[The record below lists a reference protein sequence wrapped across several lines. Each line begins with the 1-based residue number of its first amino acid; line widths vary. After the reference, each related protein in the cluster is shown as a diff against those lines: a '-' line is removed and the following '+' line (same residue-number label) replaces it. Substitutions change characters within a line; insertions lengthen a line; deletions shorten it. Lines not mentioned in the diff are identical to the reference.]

1 MQLHR
6 TTGKPD
12 WIVVPPGSHNLWQR
26 LAVRTHGIGTPS
38 NAVTLVGFVLVLIGL
53 QQMLNQHYLLGTVLL
68 VTGRLCDI
76 LDGWLAELTGT
87 KSPLGELLDA
97 AIDKIVT
104 ILTVVIFIAAHVAP
118 AWVLIALVT
127 PHILIVI
134 IVLGWRNHRAAFHPS
149 LVGKLSMAGVW
160 LSLVIYALDHAVHLP
175 AAALTVTQVIVV
187 ASSAAGFYAATQYA
201 RGRD

>member
-12 WIVVPPGSHNLWQR
+12 WIFVPPESHNRWQR

-53 QQMLNQHYLLGTVLL
+53 QQILNQHYLLGTVLL
-68 VTGRLCDI
+68 LTGRLCDI

-87 KSPLGELLDA
+87 KSPIGELLDA

-104 ILTVVIFIAAHVAP
+104 ILTVALFLTAQVAP

-134 IVLGWRNHRAAFHPS
+134 IVLGWRNQGVAFHPS

-160 LSLVIYALDHAVHLP
+160 LSLLIYALDHAIHLP

-187 ASSAAGFYAATQYA
+187 ASSAAGFYAATLYA
-201 RGRD
+201 RGHD